1 MKLQKQLSKKIGNT
15 EYAKW
20 VVVLPPD
27 KIKELGWKEGMEL
40 EADPSDSKLVL
51 KPKKK

>member
-1 MKLQKQLSKKIGNT
+1 LRLQKQLSRKVGKE

-20 VVVLPPD
+20 VVVIPPN
-27 KIKELGWKEGMEL
+27 KIKELGWKEGTEL
-40 EADPSDSKLVL
+40 DFDTNESNLVL